1 MYHGRCQLVLA
12 ARAAAVDVVD
22 TVYLN
27 IHDHEGLR
35 AEAAQA
41 AALAFTGKLTIHPA
55 QIPIIHDAF
64 TPSADRVERA
74 QRILEVWRQAEVEG
88 RGVCTLDGD
97 LIEKPVVE
105 SEQRILERARMAG
118 ALQDSGNG

>member
-1 MYHGRCQLVLA
+1 
-12 ARAAAVDVVD
+12 VD

-27 IHDHEGLR
+27 IQDHEGLR

-41 AALAFTGKLTIHPA
+41 AALAFSGKLAIHPA

-64 TPSADRVERA
+64 TPSAERVQRA
-74 QRILEVWRQAEVEG
+74 EQILETWRQAEAEG

-105 SEQRILERARMAG
+105 AERRLLHRARMH
-118 ALQDSGNG
+118 